1 MIFRREFIN
10 LLYDSGSWPL
20 DIKVTFFPIQKSD
33 ILITILCL
41 IEGVSSIKRVLNWY
55 VVLQKTNNVVVRCH
69 SCWVPFFRCV
79 IFDERSAF
87 FVTLCRLGTIN
98 VTWF

>member
-10 LLYDSGSWPL
+10 LLYDSGSWSL

-41 IEGVSSIKRVLNWY
+41 IEGVSSIKRVLNW
-55 VVLQKTNNVVVRCH
+55 
-69 SCWVPFFRCV
+69 
-79 IFDERSAF
+79 
-87 FVTLCRLGTIN
+87 
-98 VTWF
+98 